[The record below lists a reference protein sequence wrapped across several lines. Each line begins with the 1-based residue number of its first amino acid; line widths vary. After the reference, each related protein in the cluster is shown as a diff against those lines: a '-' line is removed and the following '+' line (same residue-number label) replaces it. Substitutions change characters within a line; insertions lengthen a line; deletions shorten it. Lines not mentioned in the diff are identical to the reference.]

1 MGHWEAKKTPFRK
14 VIQSKIINIFLL
26 RVIIA
31 LCSQLLSI
39 KKYIYIWKT
48 SQELAIKMLEKIP
61 TLAIIRHFYNI

>member
-1 MGHWEAKKTPFRK
+1 MGHWEAKKTPVRK

-39 KKYIYIWKT
+39 KKKYIWKT

>member
-39 KKYIYIWKT
+39 KKNIWKT